1 MISPFVPSSLLANSK
16 ILNNPKVI
24 VDFPLPV
31 LPTIPILAFESIS
44 KDIFF
49 MTVGSYGRYL

>member
-1 MISPFVPSSLLANSK
+1 MISPFVPSSLFVNSK
-16 ILNNPKVI
+16 ILNSPKVI

-44 KDIFF
+44 NEIFF
-49 MTVGSYGRYL
+49 ITVGS